1 MIPTQEDFLLDLD
14 ARVRS
19 AVQATIQTV
28 LDEELER
35 LVGAGPYERSDQRV
49 DVRNGRYER
58 RVVTTAGEVGVRVG
72 RTRGGGAATA
82 PLGRYARRRPE
93 IDAAVTQAYV
103 GGVWTRDM
111 SGVTEALLGKR
122 IGKSTVSR
130 VTKRLEDQVDEL
142 RREPLT
148 EPILYLY
155 LDATFVDARWARTV
169 ENVSALVAYG
179 IGLDGF
185 RRLLTV
191 HIGAQE
197 SEASW
202 TELLAELVARGLTGV
217 KLLIRDE
224 HAGLIAAAR
233 KVLPEVQQQ
242 RCTVHLMRNVY
253 SHVPR
258 RHQKRL
264 AREVVAV
271 LHASSLDEAKRNLKQ
286 FRLQF
291 AKQFPEAVECL
302 ERGFGDA
309 TSYFAFPDEHW
320 MRIRSTNGLERLH
333 GEIKRRTRAAEPDAK
348 RCRDRPLAPVRPKR
362 ELHDPAGELSES
374 VRAREIEGAA
384 WPRWTRGDEPCYPS
398 RSARVRSKGRR
409 GLGGHVATSLA

>member
-1 MIPTQEDFLLDLD
+1 MKRPTRSLRLETIDSVIPTQEDFLLDLD

-19 AVQATIQTV
+19 AVQATIQVV

-49 DVRNGRYER
+49 DVRNGHYPR
-58 RVVTTAGEVGVRVG
+58 RIVTTAGEVAVRVG

-103 GGVWTRDM
+103 GGVSTRDM
-111 SGVTEALLGKR
+111 AGVTEALLGKR
-122 IGKSTVSR
+122 LGRSTVSR
-130 VTKRLEDQVDEL
+130 VTKRLEDQVEEL
-142 RREPLT
+142 RREPIT
-148 EPILYLY
+148 EPIPYLY

-179 IGLDGF
+179 VGLDGH
-185 RRLLTV
+185 RQLLGV

-202 TELLAELVARGLTGV
+202 AELLGELVARGLSGV
-217 KLLIRDE
+217 QLVIRDE

-233 KVLPEVQQQ
+233 KVLPEVRQQ
-242 RCTVHLMRNVY
+242 RCTVHLMRNVF
-253 SHVPR
+253 SQVPQ

-264 AREVVAV
+264 ARELVRV
-271 LHASSLDEAKRNLKQ
+271 LHADSLDAAKRNLRR
-286 FRLQF
+286 FRTQF
-291 AKQFPEAVECL
+291 AKQFPEAVACL
-302 ERGFGDA
+302 ERGFADA
-309 TSYFAFPDEHW
+309 TTYFAFPEAHW

-333 GEIKRRTRAAEPDAK
+333 GEIKRRTRAIGAFPDRASAL
-348 RCRDRPLAPVRPKR
+348 RLITAVALQVTSIWRDRIYLDMS
-362 ELHDPAGELSES
+362 LLTDHH
-374 VRAREIEGAA
+374 AA
-384 WPRWTRGDEPCYPS
+384 
-398 RSARVRSKGRR
+398 A
-409 GLGGHVATSLA
+409 A